1 MVVDRVNEHFSI
13 LDEYERRRIE
23 TLLVG
28 FGTRFPGKFLGVRPP
43 QMQFKAFRNVLP
55 TLYMLDL
62 YISMIH
68 LYIYINEFNIDTEL
82 SKICVS

>member
-28 FGTRFPGKFLGVRPP
+28 FGTRFPGKFEGVRPP
-43 QMQFKAFRNVLP
+43 SDAIQSIPKRFTY
-55 TLYMLDL
+55 TLLDL

-68 LYIYINEFNIDTEL
+68 LYISINEFNLDTEL